1 MKRAEGEG
9 GKGMEEKKAD
19 FQEERLAALE
29 KAEQQQLLGLS
40 QQREAALESAKH
52 WENLTRLATAGLS
65 EAQAAALPKPP
76 VSPTVLVEAHFAY
89 LESVLKAQ
97 TAFTRTL
104 LAGSGKQ

>member
-1 MKRAEGEG
+1 
-9 GKGMEEKKAD
+9 MEEKKAD

-29 KAEQQQLLGLS
+29 QAEQQQLLGLS

-65 EAQAAALPKPP
+65 EAQLAALPKPP
-76 VSPTVLVEAHFAY
+76 VSPTTLIDAHFAY

-97 TAFTRTL
+97 TEFTRTL
-104 LAGSGKQ
+104 LTGSGKK